1 MVRNRV
7 RKIVVTGA
15 AVAAI
20 GGISFGASA
29 FASTS
34 GASHP
39 ATAPAAAPGRP
50 AGAPAPHVADH
61 LGKAAVRATAPA
73 VVSQLIGHGT
83 VDGTP
88 WSVTLEFHATLPKGF
103 KVGTLPP
110 GMPKQPARTSLLCQR
125 MVIGGIRIDHQG
137 GPWADCQPVDG
148 THDPSGSGEAG
159 LWGLHDKGTTGS
171 RLFVSNPEA
180 NVSYGVVTLTD
191 GERLTAH
198 VVAVPHTSYRAWAVA
213 IPDNRTIASVDEFD
227 AHHHRV
233 SHQTEWR

>member
-1 MVRNRV
+1 MVSNRV
-7 RKIVVTGA
+7 RKVVVTGA

-34 GASHP
+34 GAAHP
-39 ATAPAAAPGRP
+39 AKAPAAAPLRQA
-50 AGAPAPHVADH
+50 AGSAPRVADH
-61 LGKAAVRATAPA
+61 LGTPVRDTAPA

-103 KVGTLPP
+103 KAGTLPP
-110 GMPKQPARTSLLCQR
+110 GMPKQPERTSLLCQR
-125 MVIGGIRIDHQG
+125 MVVGGIRIDHQG

-148 THDPSGSGEAG
+148 AHDPSAAGEAG

-171 RLFVSNPEA
+171 RLFVSNPGA
-180 NVSYGVVTLTD
+180 RVAYGVVTLTD
-191 GERLTAH
+191 GRRLTAR
-198 VVAVPHTSYRAWAVA
+198 VVAVPHTGYRAWAVA
-213 IPDNRTIASVDEFD
+213 IPDGRTIASVDEFD
-227 AHHHRV
+227 AHHHRL